1 MQSVALHRMRGFS
14 LIEMIVGLG
23 IMLALLLVT
32 VPNVRSYMT
41 DSRIRAAAQAYYSA
55 AQLARAEAVRRN
67 SNVQIVLTNV
77 PNASPPE
84 ASMHGLGWA
93 VLAGSELV
101 DSQAPRQL
109 SASALQVQADVA
121 VVDFDSSGAS
131 SVRQTVKFSDAASDS
146 CYPDGPR
153 CLHILISRGGQVRL
167 CDPAV
172 SGNDDNRKC

>member
-1 MQSVALHRMRGFS
+1 MQRVALHRMHGFS

-23 IMLALLLVT
+23 IMVVLLSVT

-67 SNVQIVLTNV
+67 SNVRIVLTNA
-77 PNASPPE
+77 PDASPPE
-84 ASMHGLGWA
+84 ASMDGLGWV
-93 VLAGSELV
+93 VLAGSELI
-101 DSQAPRQL
+101 DSQAPQQ
-109 SASALQVQADVA
+109 SALQVQADTA

-131 SVRQTVKFSDAASDS
+131 SVRQTVKFSDAVSDS